1 MTYQKLCNIRC
12 ALKASPIRFVLFV
25 SVCILLQS
33 CATPSDKL
41 NLYARDNGYTRS
53 NLRVDGFDL
62 LVYQNKV
69 EWTPR
74 VEESEEDPLVLHVYL
89 EGDGTPWRYRTV
101 IMSDPTPRRPMM
113 LRLMSLDRQHS
124 VYIGRPCYN
133 GTSRDPGCD
142 SRLWTS
148 GRYSEQVVASMTAAI
163 NVLVKRYKPDQIRLF
178 GHSGGGALAML
189 IAEQLPKVVQV
200 VTLAGNLDTD
210 AWIEHHGY
218 SPLYSSLNPA
228 KRPELRENV
237 RQWHLVGERDSVV
250 PPQLVKPFIQSQP
263 AADGFSFSGYD
274 HGCCWM
280 SLWPRVLKTL
290 ESGKTTLLLADHFK
304 KSTIRASVSDDQ

>member
-1 MTYQKLCNIRC
+1 MTYQKFLHIRC
-12 ALKASPIRFVLFV
+12 DFEASLIKVFLVV

-41 NLYARDNGYTRS
+41 NLYARENGFTRS
-53 NLRVDGFDL
+53 TLRIDGYDL

-74 VEESEEDPLVLHVYL
+74 LEASEEDPFTLHVYL

-101 IMSDPTPRRPMM
+101 IMSDPTPRQPLM
-113 LRLMSLDRQHS
+113 LRLMSLDEQHS

-133 GTSRDPGCD
+133 GTSQDPGCD

-148 GRYSEQVVASMTAAI
+148 GRYSEQVVASMTSAI

-189 IAEQLPKVVQV
+189 IAEQLPDVVQV

-210 AWIEHHGY
+210 AWIAHHGY

-228 KRPELRENV
+228 RRPSLKDDV
-237 RQWHLVGERDSVV
+237 IQWHLVGARDSNI
-250 PPQLVKPFIQSQP
+250 PPQLVKPFIQSRP
-263 AADGFSFSGYD
+263 TADGFLFSGFD
-274 HGCCWM
+274 HGCCWLN
-280 SLWPRVLKTL
+280 LWPRVLSAIDT
-290 ESGKTTLLLADHFK
+290 GKTKVLLAEHFK
-304 KSTIRASVSDDQ
+304 KTTMPASSSGSQ

>member
-1 MTYQKLCNIRC
+1 MTYQKFRNIRC
-12 ALKASPIRFVLFV
+12 VLKALPVRVVLLV
-25 SVCILLQS
+25 SLCNVLQA

-41 NLYARDNGYTRS
+41 NLYAREKGYTRS
-53 NLRVDGFDL
+53 TLRISGFEL
-62 LVYQNKV
+62 LVYQNQV
-69 EWTPR
+69 EWIPR
-74 VEESEEDPLVLHVYL
+74 LEESSENPLVLHVYL

-101 IMSDPTPRRPMM
+101 IMSDPTPRQPLM
-113 LRLMSLDRQHS
+113 LRLMSLDKQPS

-133 GTSRDPGCD
+133 GSSRDPGCT

-148 GRYSEQVVASMTAAI
+148 GRYSEQVVASMTDAI

-228 KRPELRENV
+228 TRPPLSNKIG
-237 RQWHLVGERDSVV
+237 QWHLVGERDSIV

-263 AADGFSFSGYD
+263 TADGFSFSGYD

-280 SLWPRVLKTL
+280 SLWPRVLKTIDA
-290 ESGKTTLLLADHFK
+290 GKPKLLLADHFK
-304 KSTIRASVSDDQ
+304 TSVSPASISDDQ